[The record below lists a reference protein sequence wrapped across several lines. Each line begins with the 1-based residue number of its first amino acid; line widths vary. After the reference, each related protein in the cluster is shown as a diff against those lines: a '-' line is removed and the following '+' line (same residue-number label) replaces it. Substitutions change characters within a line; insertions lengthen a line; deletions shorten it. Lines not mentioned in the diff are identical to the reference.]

1 MICIIYARGWGYILQ
16 YHILSIPLK
25 ELQFYFLVLLVAIA
39 RMSLLGQMLPNFNC
53 KKSVSSLTLA
63 GGGMHD
69 TVTAASGNVTVRSAQ

>member
-39 RMSLLGQMLPNFNC
+39 RIEPIGANVAELNC